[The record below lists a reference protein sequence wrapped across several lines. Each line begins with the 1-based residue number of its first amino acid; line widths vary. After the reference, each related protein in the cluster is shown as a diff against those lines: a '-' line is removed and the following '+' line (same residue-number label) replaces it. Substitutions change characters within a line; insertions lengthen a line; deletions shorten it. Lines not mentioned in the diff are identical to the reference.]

1 MFRTTLILSLSCTL
15 FATGAEAQTPQ
26 QGRRL
31 QDIVLDSGVTLAD
44 WVRVTRTREPTPSLA
59 TGAQAA
65 QFVRQH
71 GAHRELLDIVWRAAQ
86 HSDLERESI
95 TRENATERLVA
106 LTDARRQLGD
116 WPSLLMASAAARAY
130 LGDAAG
136 ATADLRRWMM
146 LAPVSD
152 PSRGKAT
159 EVLLSV
165 AQKPDAVV
173 TWLMQSG
180 IGSIPIP
187 LRRPVD
193 PFFRQFAKEMARARE
208 CLGPP
213 AQYDDLIVLQE
224 SKWAK
229 DGTPFSFQLTLRTTE
244 IGLPSSELKRDP
256 EQEKYILTSQAIVSP
271 AGSWSRL
278 TQRAGEI
285 DSDFVIQS
293 RRIECSEP
301 LLPASKGKKVDISL
315 ERETT
320 SHRRGP
326 QGSET
331 DVYVYRDRQTIEY
344 LSDAIALEELATI
357 NPALRLRLPSDY
369 RGRFYLARWRTST
382 EDISPPR
389 AGASRSPTSSFE
401 AEGLFVE
408 GPNAFVGLK
417 TSADGL
423 LTGST
428 WTLTRP

>member
-1 MFRTTLILSLSCTL
+1 
-15 FATGAEAQTPQ
+15 
-26 QGRRL
+26 
-31 QDIVLDSGVTLAD
+31 
-44 WVRVTRTREPTPSLA
+44 
-59 TGAQAA
+59 
-65 QFVRQH
+65 
-71 GAHRELLDIVWRAAQ
+71 LLDIVWRAAQ

-244 IGLPSSELKRDP
+244 IGLPSSEPKFDP
-256 EQEKYILTSQAIVSP
+256 EQAKYILTHGAIVSP
-271 AGSWSRL
+271 AGSWSRM
-278 TQRAGEI
+278 TQRVDEI
-285 DSDFVIQS
+285 VSESVTQS
-293 RRIECSEP
+293 RSIECSAP
-301 LLPASKGKKVDISL
+301 LLPASKGKKVEISF
-315 ERETT
+315 EREFTYD
-320 SHRRGP
+320 RRGP
-326 QGSET
+326 EGSKT
-331 DVYVYRDRQTIEY
+331 DVHVYRDRQTIEY
-344 LSDAIALEELATI
+344 LSDAIGIEELANM

-369 RGRFYLARWRTST
+369 RGRFYLVKWSSST
-382 EDISPPR
+382 EDVSPPR
-389 AGASRSPTSSFE
+389 PGVSRSPAISRE
-401 AEGLFVE
+401 GEGLFVE
-408 GPNAFVGLK
+408 GPNAFVALQYSGD
-417 TSADGL
+417 TG